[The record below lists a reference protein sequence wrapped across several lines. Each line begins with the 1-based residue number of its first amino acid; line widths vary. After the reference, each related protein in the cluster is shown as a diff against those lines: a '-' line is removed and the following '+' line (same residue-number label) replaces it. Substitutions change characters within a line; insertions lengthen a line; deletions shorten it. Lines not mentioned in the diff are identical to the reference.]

1 MSLAI
6 LHTYIKSEQPHHR
19 VPLGALL
26 EAPFTLLFLSTE
38 LGECEGPGRRLPSPK
53 VTQQGREMNRGR
65 RARWAGS
72 PSLSPWSPG
81 EPGPRLRGR
90 AERKGDG
97 VVGQGRRGRSQQGA
111 GPQPGT
117 PSCRLSQAEAT
128 CFAAPPSR
136 RPTAPRSSGAIRGS
150 CPDGGCYAGASAGQ
164 SWTVVASAV
173 APSVQ
178 MSRSSGGSL
187 RLGGG
192 GARAPTCS
200 SLLGR

>member
-6 LHTYIKSEQPHHR
+6 VHTYIKSEQPHHC

-97 VVGQGRRGRSQQGA
+97 VVGQGRRGGKGEASRGR
-111 GPQPGT
+111 GPSP
-117 PSCRLSQAEAT
+117 
-128 CFAAPPSR
+128 APPAAGSVKQRQHASR
-136 RPTAPRSSGAIRGS
+136 PHPAGAPRPPGPPEPSEARVLM
-150 CPDGGCYAGASAGQ
+150 
-164 SWTVVASAV
+164 VVAMQAQ
-173 APSVQ
+173 AL
-178 MSRSSGGSL
+178 GSPGQWWRL
-187 RLGGG
+187 RWPP
-192 GARAPTCS
+192 AFR
-200 SLLGR
+200 